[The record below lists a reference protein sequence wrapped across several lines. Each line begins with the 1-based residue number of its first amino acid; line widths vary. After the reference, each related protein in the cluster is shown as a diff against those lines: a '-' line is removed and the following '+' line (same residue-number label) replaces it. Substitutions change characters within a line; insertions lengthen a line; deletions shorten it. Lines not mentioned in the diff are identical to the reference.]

1 VTASD
6 IQRLFG
12 TLPGLFLIV
21 KADADFTIVGASDA
35 YLKETFTDTGI
46 FGRKL
51 FEVFPANPDDIHAIS
66 VKNTTASFKRVMATG
81 QAHVMEPLRYDV
93 RRPGQDAYE
102 ERYWTATSS
111 PVFDAQ
117 GGIEYLVQTAEPA
130 TAKAGVMP
138 SPSSKAS
145 PKVFTRWTGSGA
157 LTM

>member
-66 VKNTTASFKRVMATG
+66 VNAT
-81 QAHVMEPLRYDV
+81 
-93 RRPGQDAYE
+93 
-102 ERYWTATSS
+102 
-111 PVFDAQ
+111 
-117 GGIEYLVQTAEPA
+117 
-130 TAKAGVMP
+130 P
-138 SPSSKAS
+138 SPSWKAS
-145 PKVFTRWTGSGA
+145 PKASSRWTGVGA
-157 LTM
+157 STTSIARRTASSAVNAAAWKGACCGRSTRAWRAPSSKGATTAR